1 MLVGGGLSSGRMP
14 PEVDAVNFAPRVNMP
29 VLMLNGSADFLHPV
43 ETDQVPMFRFLG
55 TTEKDK
61 RHVLVD
67 SGHRIF
73 LTQPLMKET
82 LDWFDRHLGHVAR

>member
-1 MLVGGGLSSGRMP
+1 LSIHLRSSILTIRDG
-14 PEVDAVNFAPRVNMP
+14 VNFAPRVNMP

-43 ETDQVPMFRFLG
+43 ESDQVPMFRFLG
-55 TTEKDK
+55 TPEKDK